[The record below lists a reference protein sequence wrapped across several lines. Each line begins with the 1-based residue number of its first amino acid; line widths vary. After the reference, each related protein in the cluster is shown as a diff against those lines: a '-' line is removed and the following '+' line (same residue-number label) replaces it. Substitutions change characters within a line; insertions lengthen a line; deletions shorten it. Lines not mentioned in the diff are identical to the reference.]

1 MKIANI
7 MTKRVICCTPTQTA
21 QEAAEL
27 MERHDVGALPVISD
41 RDQPFL
47 EGIVTDRDLCC
58 TVLPQGKSSRTILVA
73 DLMTQDP
80 VTCSPDDSVSHGE
93 RLITK
98 HGVRRLPV
106 VDINNCCIGIVSQVD
121 FASHRQRKIFR
132 KPVAGGSNQL
142 RDRRLKRVSRGTT
155 VTGVSRG

>member
-1 MKIANI
+1 MKIADI

-27 MERHDVGALPVISD
+27 MERHNVGALPVISD

-58 TVLPQGKSSRTILVA
+58 TVLPQGKSPGTILVA

-121 FASHRQRKIFR
+121 FAPHRQRKTFR
-132 KPVAGGSNQL
+132 KPVAVLTRSMRCARSG
-142 RDRRLKRVSRGTT
+142 RLLWLLQ
-155 VTGVSRG
+155 

>member
-1 MKIANI
+1 MKIADI

-41 RDQPFL
+41 RAQPFL

-58 TVLPQGKSSRTILVA
+58 SVLPQGKSPENILVA

-80 VTCSPDDSVSHGE
+80 MTCTPDDSVSHGE
-93 RLITK
+93 KLMTK

-106 VDINNCCIGIVSQVD
+106 VDMNNCCIGIVSP
-121 FASHRQRKIFR
+121 RFR
-132 KPVAGGSNQL
+132 F
-142 RDRRLKRVSRGTT
+142 SRTEKDLSEISCG
-155 VTGVSRG
+155 RF

>member
-58 TVLPQGKSSRTILVA
+58 SVLPQGKSPETILVA

-80 VTCSPDDSVSHGE
+80 VTCTPDDSVGHCE
-93 RLITK
+93 KLMEK
-98 HGVRRLPV
+98 HSVQRIPV
-106 VDINNCCIGIVSQVD
+106 VDSNGCCIGIVSQVD
-121 FASHRQRKIFR
+121 LASN
-132 KPVAGGSNQL
+132 AL
-142 RDRRLKRVSRGTT
+142 RRVSRKL
-155 VTGVSRG
+155 VARRSKHSRNRHPRRALST